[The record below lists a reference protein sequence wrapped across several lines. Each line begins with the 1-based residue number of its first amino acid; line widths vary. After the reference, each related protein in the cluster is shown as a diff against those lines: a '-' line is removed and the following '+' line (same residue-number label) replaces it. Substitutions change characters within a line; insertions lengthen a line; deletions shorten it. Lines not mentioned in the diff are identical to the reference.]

1 MVSDGWA
8 PERRVAAE
16 GARRF
21 VVGCYTDG
29 PTSAAAGEGIHRCL
43 LDTDSGGFH
52 HLGVVRGVADASYL
66 ARGAR
71 RDVLYAV
78 QESSV
83 APSVHALRVSADG
96 DDFLHDG
103 EQAVPDDLPCHL
115 AVHPSGR
122 WLAVA
127 AYGNGT
133 VVLYPLAAAGIGP
146 AASVVRHRG
155 RSVDPVRQDRP
166 HAHAAVFTPDG
177 AELFVPDLGL
187 DEVKRYR
194 ISPDAGLE
202 PLPPMRLEPGSG
214 PRHLVFG
221 QDGRV
226 AYVLNEL
233 TSTISIAARDG
244 ERWNIVESVPCVPE
258 AYRDRSTAAA
268 IHWAPSGR
276 FLYASNRGH
285 DSIAAFA
292 VDPSGGGL
300 SLVQHVSTAGATPRD
315 FAIDPSGRL
324 LVAANQDSDT
334 LVSFWIDPATG
345 RLDPT
350 GHTLRL
356 ARPAC
361 VLML

>member
-1 MVSDGWA
+1 L
-8 PERRVAAE
+8 
-16 GARRF
+16 
-21 VVGCYTDG
+21 VGCYTDG
-29 PTSAAAGEGIHRCL
+29 PASGTGGEGIRHCL
-43 LDTDSGGFH
+43 LDTGSGAL
-52 HLGVVRGVADASYL
+52 HLLGGVRGVADASYL
-66 ARGAR
+66 ALGTR

-83 APSVHALRVSADG
+83 EPSVHALRVSADG
-96 DDFLHDG
+96 DFVHEG
-103 EQAVPDDLPCHL
+103 EQAVPDELPCHL
-115 AVHPSGR
+115 GVHPSGS
-122 WLAVA
+122 WLAVV

-133 VVLYPLAAAGIGP
+133 VVLYPLAAGGSIGP

-155 RSVDPVRQDRP
+155 RSVHPVRQDRP

-177 AELFVPDLGL
+177 AELFVPDLGV

-202 PLPPMRLEPGSG
+202 PLPPIRLEPGSG

-221 QDGRV
+221 QGGRV

-244 ERWNIVESVPCVPE
+244 ERWSIVESVPCVPE

-285 DSIAAFA
+285 DSIAVFA
-292 VDPSGGGL
+292 VDRSGGGL
-300 SLVQHVSTAGATPRD
+300 ALVQHVSTAGATPRD
-315 FAIDPSGRL
+315 FAIDPGGRL